1 MKIYFL
7 AATAANKDLTIF
19 DKFDNLKQ
27 FVAVD
32 GLTDITDTVTNSST
46 NVKQHTRKPYMRA
59 KSSSTVSSHGRDYM
73 VDTGRRKG
81 NALPGQNFTLSAT
94 LTGSGEELRSFT
106 YDGRMMDLHAYLKAN
121 VTQDTVL
128 YGSTG
133 ARYSELADASGD

>member
-7 AATAANKDLTIF
+7 AADTNNKALTIF
-19 DKFDNLKQ
+19 DKFDNFKQ
-27 FVAVD
+27 FCAVD
-32 GLTDITDTVTNSST
+32 GLTDVTDTVTNKTAS
-46 NVKQHTRKPYMRA
+46 VKAHNRKPYMRA
-59 KSSSTVSSHGRDYM
+59 KSSSSISGFTRKFM

-94 LTGSGEELRSFT
+94 LSGSGDELRSFT

-133 ARYSELADASGD
+133 ARYSTIADASGD